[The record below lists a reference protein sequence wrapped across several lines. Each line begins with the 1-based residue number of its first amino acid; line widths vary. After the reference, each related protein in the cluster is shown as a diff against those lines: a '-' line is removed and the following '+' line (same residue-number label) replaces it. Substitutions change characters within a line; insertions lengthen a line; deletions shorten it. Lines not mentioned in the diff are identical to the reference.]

1 MEINDIK
8 KLIAPSEMMTE
19 DGKNEL
25 YLYSFKKMA
34 DRNAEVSRY
43 SLTGLYGSVASFL

>member
-25 YLYSFKKMA
+25 YLYSFKKNG
-34 DRNAEVSRY
+34 RSECRS
-43 SLTGLYGSVASFL
+43 